1 MATLAIFYGII
12 VVMHSEQGSPHHK
25 PHIHARCSNSEVSIA
40 LDGEVLAGS
49 LPKRKMSLLV
59 AWMEIHR
66 AELEDN
72 WLLLTAGAKPFKIDP
87 LR

>member
-12 VVMHSEQGSPHHK
+12 VVIHNERGRPHRK
-25 PHIHARCSNSEVSIA
+25 PHIHARSSGAEVSVV

-49 LPKRKMSLLV
+49 LPKRQMSLLF

-66 AELEDN
+66 AELEDD